1 MQQTQHSLFFQIAL
15 DLFKMCPE
23 EANKLYYQ
31 FCQYQK
37 QAVEPL
43 RLLPVLLYSLS
54 PNATP
59 KQKNAIT
66 QFLFHAYSDCGWT

>member
-1 MQQTQHSLFFQIAL
+1 
-15 DLFKMCPE
+15 MCPD

-37 QAVEPL
+37 QTVEPL

-54 PNATP
+54 PNATS
-59 KQKNAIT
+59 K
-66 QFLFHAYSDCGWT
+66 